1 MVVLSRPSLIG
12 GGSLVAT
19 FSCRIGT
26 PSGKVLTE
34 DREAE
39 SADRLRH
46 QLETEGYYVFQVRP
60 RSSYLPF
67 SVSFSSWRRVQKK
80 DLLILTQELFAL
92 IKAGLPIPQVLD
104 LVIERQAQPRL
115 RQVLERVR
123 DAVKGGASLSDAAAE
138 HPEVF
143 PPLYVASLR
152 VGEKSGDLPDAL
164 ARYTHNLKRMITLQK
179 KVSSALF
186 YPAILLGLTTA
197 VVIFLITV
205 VVPTFS
211 QMYQD
216 FDAQLPYP
224 TQLLLALTDL
234 VRSQI
239 LIIIPALLIGLLGL
253 WQWRRTQAGRL
264 YLDYLVLR
272 LPLLGQAMHQFSLAT
287 FCRTLGTVLAGGM
300 PMVPALQ
307 IASGSVQNHAAQ
319 EQLER
324 AIPAVT
330 GGASVAAA
338 LEGARAAPPLVLEMV
353 GVGERTGALE
363 EMLHHVADF
372 IEEELDYRLSAMATL
387 IEPVIMVVMGLVVA
401 GIVIAM
407 YLPIFHLSSAI
418 R

>member
-1 MVVLSRPSLIG
+1 M
-12 GGSLVAT
+12 AT

-80 DLLILTQELFAL
+80 DLLILTQELYAL

-197 VVIFLITV
+197 VVIFLLTV

-239 LIIIPALLIGLLGL
+239 LIIIPALLIGLFGL

-307 IASGSVQNHAAQ
+307 IATGSVQNHAAQ

-407 YLPIFHLSSAI
+407 YLPIFHLSSAV
-418 R
+418 

>member
-1 MVVLSRPSLIG
+1 M
-12 GGSLVAT
+12 AT

-26 PSGKVLTE
+26 PTGKVLTE

-115 RQVLERVR
+115 RRVLERVR
-123 DAVKGGASLSDAAAE
+123 EAVKGGASLSDASAE

-239 LIIIPALLIGLLGL
+239 LIIIPALLIGLFGL

-307 IASGSVQNHAAQ
+307 IATGSVQNHAAQ

>member
-1 MVVLSRPSLIG
+1 M
-12 GGSLVAT
+12 AT

-26 PSGKVLTE
+26 PTGKVLTE

-123 DAVKGGASLSDAAAE
+123 EAVRGGAALSDAVAE

-197 VVIFLITV
+197 VVIFLLTV

-239 LIIIPALLIGLLGL
+239 LIIIPALLIGLFGL

-307 IASGSVQNHAAQ
+307 IATGSVQNHAAQ

-387 IEPVIMVVMGLVVA
+387 IEPIIMVVMGLVVA